1 MLTVRDLRFAYN
13 GRPVLDDV
21 SFEAAP
27 GSCLAVLG
35 NNGAG
40 KSTLVK
46 CLNRVLEPRGGE
58 ALLFGRRVSGL
69 PRADIARRFAYV
81 AQEVE
86 PARLTVFDAV
96 MLGRRPYIRFMPS
109 AEDFRVVGD
118 IIEKLELQDFALRHL
133 DELSGGEAQ
142 KVMLARALAQ
152 EPEVLLLDEPTSK
165 LDLRKQH
172 EILALVRDIAVSR
185 NICVVLVIHD
195 LNLALRYCD
204 RFLLLRNGRV
214 LAHGGTEV
222 MTPENIGEIYQMPVT
237 IESVRGFRVVVPVP
251 A

>member
-1 MLTVRDLRFAYN
+1 MLAVDNLRFAYN
-13 GRPVLDDV
+13 GRPVLDDIA
-21 SFEAAP
+21 FETAS
-27 GSCLAVLG
+27 GSRLAVLG

-46 CLNRVLEPRGGE
+46 CLNRILEPRGGE
-58 ALLFGRRVSGL
+58 IRLSGRRVSRL
-69 PRADIARRFAYV
+69 PRADIAKRFAYV
-81 AQEVE
+81 AQELE
-86 PARLTVFDAV
+86 PARLAVFDAV
-96 MLGRRPYIRFMPS
+96 MLGRRPYIRFVPS
-109 AEDFRVVGD
+109 AEDFRVVGE
-118 IIEKLELQDFALRHL
+118 IIEKLGLEEFALRRL

-172 EILALVRDIAVSR
+172 EILALIRDIAVSR
-185 NICVVLVIHD
+185 GVCVVLVIHD

-204 RFLLLRNGRV
+204 RFLLLRDGRV
-214 LAHGGTEV
+214 LAHGGAEI
-222 MTPENIGEIYQMPVT
+222 MTPENIGEIYQMPVA
-237 IESVRGFRVVVPVP
+237 IESVRGFRVVVP